1 MDPVIAYLLI
11 RNIEKE
17 KEIKNKQNKQ
27 NNIHLVHREKIRNIV
42 KISCPRCGQNTYW
55 CHCSE
60 KKKEKEK

>member
-17 KEIKNKQNKQ
+17 REIKNKQ
-27 NNIHLVHREKIRNIV
+27 NNIHLVHREKIGNIV
-42 KISCPRCGQNTYW
+42 KISCHQCGQNTYW

-60 KKKEKEK
+60 KKK